1 MSARHADWE
10 RAAHLALE
18 AFERAVRGG
27 VGFEAA
33 VDIAVAR
40 VRAVIPSATEDAV
53 REVLATKLAEKR
65 LGDRSA
71 KPDDAV

>member
-1 MSARHADWE
+1 MSAFHADWE

-18 AFERAVRGG
+18 AFEKAVRGG

-33 VDIAVAR
+33 VDVAFAR
-40 VRAVIPSATEDAV
+40 VRAVIPSASEDAV

-65 LGDRSA
+65 FGARNA
-71 KPDDAV
+71 EPDDAI